1 MSEYNQ
7 ILTKKRENLKT
18 ASTLE
23 GIVEQLT
30 VTPVGAVRPSNIF
43 VPQFVIDKVIL
54 ELETLIKQLRI

>member
-7 ILTKKRENLKT
+7 ILIKKRENLKT

-30 VTPVGAVRPSNIF
+30 VTPVVSVRPSNIY
-43 VPQFVIDKVIL
+43 VPQFVLNKVIL